1 MDNLNL
7 NFNEVGSTIRVN
19 VGYTITGSTPT
30 LILQPE
36 LGETKEITTGVTIPV
51 TTVITDN
58 ETFTAGE
65 YIEYL
70 TIDGDLDYVGRWRKK
85 AKLNFSSSDIQQND
99 FQKFR
104 VLA

>member
-1 MDNLNL
+1 MSNLNYNL
-7 NFNEVGSTIRVN
+7 NEIGSIIRVN
-19 VGYTITGSTPT
+19 LGHDITASTPT

-36 LGETKEITTGVTIPV
+36 IGETKEITTGVTIPNVQVV
-51 TTVITDN
+51 TDL
-58 ETFTAGE
+58 ETFEAGE
-65 YIEYL
+65 YIEYI

-85 AKLNFSSSDIQQND
+85 AKLDFSSSDIRQTD

>member
-7 NFNEVGSTIRVN
+7 NFNEIGSIIRVN
-19 VGYTITGSTPT
+19 LGHDITASTPA

-36 LGETKEITTGVTIPV
+36 LGQTKEIVTGVTIPNV
-51 TTVITDN
+51 TIETEL

-65 YIEYL
+65 YIEYK

-85 AKLNFSSSDIQQND
+85 AKLTYSASDIQQNN
-99 FQKFR
+99 FEKFR

>member
-7 NFNEVGSTIRVN
+7 NFNEVGSIIRVN
-19 VGYTITGSTPT
+19 LGHDITASTPT

-36 LGETKEITTGVTIPV
+36 IGKTKEIKTGVTIPNV
-51 TTVITDN
+51 QVITDL
-58 ETFTAGE
+58 ETFEAGE
-65 YIEYL
+65 YIEYK

-85 AKLNFSSSDIQQND
+85 AKLDFSSSDIQQND